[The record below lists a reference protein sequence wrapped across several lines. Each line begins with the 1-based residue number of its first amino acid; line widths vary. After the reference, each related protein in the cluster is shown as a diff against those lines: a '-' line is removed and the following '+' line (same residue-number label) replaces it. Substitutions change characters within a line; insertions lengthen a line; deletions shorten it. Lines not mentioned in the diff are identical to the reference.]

1 MYKYGNIGAIIF
13 NAYCTNTLT
22 DGGNYSLFSLDSYG
36 FRKYSNAVFRN
47 NGANTTT
54 IFAYLENSTFYLN
67 PHGGNA
73 ESNNY
78 IRGTLVVFK

>member
-1 MYKYGNIGAIIF
+1 MYEYGNIGAIIF

-22 DGGNYSLFSLDSYG
+22 DGISFPLFSLNSHG
-36 FRKYSNAVFRN
+36 FSKYSNAVFRN

-54 IFAYLENSTFYLN
+54 IFAYLENGNFYLN